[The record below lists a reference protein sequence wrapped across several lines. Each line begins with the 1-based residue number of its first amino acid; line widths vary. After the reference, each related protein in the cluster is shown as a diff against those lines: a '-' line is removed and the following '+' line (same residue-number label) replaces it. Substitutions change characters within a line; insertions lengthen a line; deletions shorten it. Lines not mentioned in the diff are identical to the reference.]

1 MLVEC
6 LIVLVCAIAAL
17 HFYIKHLYLYWCSRG
32 VPQITPT
39 FPFGNLGKSIR
50 NELSNNETLD
60 ELYRSTDAPFIG
72 IYSVFSPCLMPRD
85 PELIR
90 NILVKDFQHFADR
103 GVYLDAKNDPLST
116 HLFSLEGEEW
126 KNQRSKLT
134 PTFTSGKM
142 RGIFQTMAECRPPL
156 MKRLQELENQ
166 TFEVRDVMSLYTI
179 NLIASVA
186 FGIEID
192 CFADPENPFRKY
204 AQKMTE
210 PTLKNT
216 FRLFCFLFCP
226 TLLKWSGLHF
236 LDRDTEEFLMDIV
249 RQTLELRESGQVVR
263 KDFFQLLVQLRNT
276 GTVQMDDEWGTT
288 FTNQPN
294 KMLSIEQM
302 TAQSFLFYLAGFETS
317 ASTMS
322 FLMYE
327 VAKNPEIQQKLHAE
341 IDAILDQSPDG
352 EFTYDTIG
360 ELKYLECCFDGEFL
374 HACCLFVVAGIVRI
388 LIFLLLLLL
397 VVFIIIIRDIAEIQC
412 AAGAES
418 CLHERISHSEH
429 GCDH

>member
-1 MLVEC
+1 MLAEFIILLACSVA
-6 LIVLVCAIAAL
+6 AIY
-17 HFYIKHLYLYWCSRG
+17 FYIKHLYSYWTRRG
-32 VPQITPT
+32 VPQVKPS

-50 NELSNNETLD
+50 NELCNNETLD
-60 ELYRSTDAPFIG
+60 ELYRSTNEPFIG
-72 IYSVFSPCLMPRD
+72 IYSVFSPALMPRD

-90 NILVKDFQHFADR
+90 NILIKDFQHFADR
-103 GVYLDAKNDPLST
+103 GVYLDEKNDPLST

-142 RGIFQTMAECRPPL
+142 RGIFQTMSECRGPL
-156 MKRLQELENQ
+156 MKRLQEVENK
-166 TFEVRDVMSLYTI
+166 TVEIRDIVSLYTI
-179 NLIASVA
+179 NLIASAA

-204 AQKMTE
+204 ALKMTE
-210 PTLKNT
+210 PNLKNA

-249 RQTLELRESGQVVR
+249 RQTLELRESGQIVR

-288 FTNQPN
+288 FTNQKN
-294 KMLSIEQM
+294 KTLSIEQM

-327 VAKNPEIQQKLHAE
+327 VAKNPEIQRKLHDE
-341 IDAILDQSPDG
+341 VDSLYNQSPDG
-352 EFTYDTIG
+352 ELTYDSIN
-360 ELKYLECCFDGEFL
+360 ESKFLENCFDGMHKFFHTFFSVSKILTLFCFVFL
-374 HACCLFVVAGIVRI
+374 SSFVNRNATQ
-388 LIFLLLLLL
+388 
-397 VVFIIIIRDIAEIQC
+397 IQC
-412 AAGAES
+412 TTSVKS
-418 CLHERISHSEH
+418 CMHKRLSNSRHWCGH
-429 GCDH
+429 